1 MLATSF
7 VAVLLLAS
15 PTPSQAGRQPSAAQ
29 QPNEEQV
36 FVTTAAKAGQAEV
49 ELATLAQ
56 NKATTDK
63 ARTLASQLRSD
74 HERANAELMAI
85 ARRKGI
91 NVDPSP
97 TAEERQAASRLES
110 ATGGAFDSAYTDQ
123 MVQDHQAAVQ
133 LFEDYSHTGKDRDL
147 KAFAEKT
154 LPTLRN
160 HLEMAQAAHGPAVS
174 PSR

>member
-1 MLATSF
+1 MLATPF

-15 PTPSQAGRQPSAAQ
+15 PSPTPSQAAQ
-29 QPNEEQV
+29 QPNEELV
-36 FVTTAAKAGQAEV
+36 FVTTAVKAGQAEV

-63 ARTLASQLRSD
+63 ARSLASQLRAD
-74 HERANAELMAI
+74 HERANAELIAI

-97 TAEERQAASRLES
+97 TAEAREAASKLEA
-110 ATGGAFDSAYTDQ
+110 ATGGAFDSAYTDL

-133 LFEDYSHTGKDRDL
+133 LFEDYSHTGKDPDL
-147 KAFAEKT
+147 KAFAAKT
-154 LPTLRN
+154 LPTLRS